1 MTSWSEVEQAAP
13 EPAAAV
19 RELLGR
25 GKHKTMATL
34 RRDGSPRLSGIETEF
49 HDGELTLG
57 MMPGSRKLADVQRD
71 PRVALHSPSVDPPE
85 DDPTGWPGEA
95 KVAGRLH
102 EIGRP
107 GEGPDGSYFAL
118 DVTEIVLTRIAPSG
132 DRLII
137 TSWRPGGQVR
147 EVERT

>member
-1 MTSWSEVEQAAP
+1 VEQAAP
-13 EPAAAV
+13 EAAAAV
-19 RELLGR
+19 QELFGR

-49 HDGELTLG
+49 QDGELTLG
-57 MMPGSRKLADVQRD
+57 MMPGSRKLADVRRD
-71 PRVALHSPSVDPPE
+71 PRIALHSPSVDPPE

-95 KVAGRLH
+95 RVSGRLY
-102 EIGRP
+102 EVGQP
-107 GEGPDGSYFAL
+107 GEGPDGSYFAV